1 MDERRR
7 AVQLKKR
14 RTIISVDSSD
24 QSISLPLNGIAH
36 RRIRLGNYYICILC
50 TLNAFS
56 YFIIHML
63 MTLYISHYGGMT
75 NLIDDSIFDNIL
87 TADKIFRQKTGLSLI
102 RSEAKLLILL
112 RRNGS
117 LSIKEA
123 MSFLDLSYRGF
134 YVLLNRMIEK
144 RYISVKD
151 DEHDK
156 RVKRL
161 YVNNIT
167 LL

>member
-1 MDERRR
+1 
-7 AVQLKKR
+7 
-14 RTIISVDSSD
+14 
-24 QSISLPLNGIAH
+24 
-36 RRIRLGNYYICILC
+36 
-50 TLNAFS
+50 
-56 YFIIHML
+56 
-63 MTLYISHYGGMT
+63 MT

-123 MSFLDLSYRGF
+123 MSFLDLSYRVF

>member
-1 MDERRR
+1 
-7 AVQLKKR
+7 
-14 RTIISVDSSD
+14 
-24 QSISLPLNGIAH
+24 
-36 RRIRLGNYYICILC
+36 
-50 TLNAFS
+50 
-56 YFIIHML
+56 
-63 MTLYISHYGGMT
+63 MTLYISHYGDMT